1 MSIATRLLT
10 LSAVGKA
17 PIVAVVSPDWCN
29 SGPAVNEHG
38 HRVILAS
45 LE

>member
-1 MSIATRLLT
+1 
-10 LSAVGKA
+10 
-17 PIVAVVSPDWCN
+17 VSPDWCN
-29 SGPAVNEHG
+29 SGAVNENG

>member
-1 MSIATRLLT
+1 MGRGRVPRLGVT
-10 LSAVGKA
+10 AQ
-17 PIVAVVSPDWCN
+17 VASTEN
-29 SGPAVNEHG
+29 G